1 MERHN
6 ERRSPLIWRENPS
19 LEKKMEKYSG
29 IPLYVPTVLAS
40 PLYKYTF
47 QMPKKYEFLKFGME

>member
-1 MERHN
+1 MN
-6 ERRSPLIWRENPS
+6 EEVLSYGGENPS